1 MLVLNELANLAHQKL
16 RAFVSHCGQ
25 NIAYEAAC
33 AGVPVVAIPLFGDQ
47 RANAINLRNKGVA
60 NIRQSS
66 DIRKLHGKSGA
77 NLDEGANLNEVIRG
91 QSHFHTLL
99 DSSSL
104 VWTSAI
110 TATDIMNVEFCHL
123 KSIKLAIEST
133 SSWNVS
139 FLSYNSLAKFLRIF
153 LAISEIIHKI
163 ELIFPGDLNV
173 IR

>member
-47 RANAINLRNKGVA
+47 RSNAINLRNKGAA
-60 NIRQSS
+60 NIV

-123 KSIKLAIEST
+123 KSIKLAIESI
-133 SSWNVS
+133 SS
-139 FLSYNSLAKFLRIF
+139 
-153 LAISEIIHKI
+153 
-163 ELIFPGDLNV
+163 
-173 IR
+173 